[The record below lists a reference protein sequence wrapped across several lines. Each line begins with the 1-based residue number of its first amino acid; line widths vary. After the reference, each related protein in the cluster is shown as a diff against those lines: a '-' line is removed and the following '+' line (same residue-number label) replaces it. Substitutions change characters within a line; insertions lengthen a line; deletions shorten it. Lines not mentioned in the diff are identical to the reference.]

1 MPPLCNS
8 DRVTTLAYVTHGPAT
23 PAAPSPAYPLP
34 RKMIIMNQRV
44 VVGVTG
50 CYCVVTDAVTTAT
63 ALTPRVTAVTPRV
76 TPRPMLPLCNSDRVT
91 TLAYVTRGPARPRPK
106 PVAERAGQQNQI
118 PEAKSQ
124 AGAGR
129 TTTPWVGWPQGRRA
143 GAPGEARHRISDPDF
158 MATGTHMP

>member
-63 ALTPRVTAVTPRV
+63 TLTPRVTAVTPRV
-76 TPRPMLPLCNSDRVT
+76 TPRPMLPLCSSDRVT
-91 TLAYVTRGPARPRPK
+91 TLAYVTRGPARPRPNLLRNAPDNKTRSRRQNLK
-106 PVAERAGQQNQI
+106 PAPAGPPRPGLAGLKAVALACRERVI
-118 PEAKSQ
+118 
-124 AGAGR
+124 
-129 TTTPWVGWPQGRRA
+129 T
-143 GAPGEARHRISDPDF
+143 
-158 MATGTHMP
+158 